1 MTELRLSSLFEDPLH
16 SAAYHH
22 VMRYEYPWEVI
33 PNIKDIILEIGQA
46 LGEGYTMTAQD
57 IWVAN
62 DARVAP
68 SATIN
73 GPAIIMSGA
82 EVRPSAYIR
91 GSVLIGRGAVVGNST
106 EIKNSILFDGVQVPH
121 FNYVGD
127 SILGY
132 KSHLGAGAV
141 TSNVK
146 SDKSCVTVRLDE
158 GKISTGLLKFGAIL
172 ADYVEVGC
180 NSVLNPGTII
190 GRHTSVYPLSLVRGY
205 IPPHSIL
212 KENGVIVKK
221 R

>member
-16 SAAYHH
+16 SVAYHH

-33 PNIKDIILEIGQA
+33 PNIKDIILEIGKA
-46 LGEGYTMTAQD
+46 LGEGYTMREPD

-205 IPPHSIL
+205 IPPYSIL
-212 KENGVIVKK
+212 KENGVVVKK
-221 R
+221 H

>member
-16 SAAYHH
+16 SVAYHH

-33 PNIKDIILEIGQA
+33 PNIKDIILEIGKA
-46 LGEGYTMTAQD
+46 LGEGYTMPAQD

-106 EIKNSILFDGVQVPH
+106 EIKN
-121 FNYVGD
+121 

-190 GRHTSVYPLSLVRGY
+190 GSHTSVYPLSLVRGY
-205 IPPHSIL
+205 IPPYSIL

-221 R
+221 H